1 MKKSVT
7 FEEAMSL
14 LEEKIKLLE
23 SGTLSLDESIS
34 VYEETVGLIKICNEK
49 IENAEQRI
57 RILTEASDGSIT
69 DAPYVKDDED

>member
-69 DAPYVKDDED
+69 DAPYVKYDED